1 MFRRKIFSIDC
12 RPLSLLVNMNGS
24 AELLPA
30 QRLFESGWNSLS
42 DLELLALVLA
52 PTDSDQQALTRAR
65 RIIELLGSIRRLRR
79 ASYSLL
85 RQAGMTRRQT
95 YALLAA
101 AHLFQRLGNVPLAAG
116 DSLHNSSQV
125 YRHFRGSVPGL
136 LKECFW
142 TLLLDGK
149 NRTLKLV
156 KVSEGTLTSSLVHPR
171 EVFRPAIEEAAAGVI
186 LAHNHPSGDPT
197 PSREDREITRRL
209 VATGEVVGIRVLDH
223 VIIGPHRYFSFAD
236 EGLL

>member
-1 MFRRKIFSIDC
+1 MSG
-12 RPLSLLVNMNGS
+12 NT
-24 AELLPA
+24 ELLPA

-52 PTDSDQQALTRAR
+52 PTDSDQQALIRAR
-65 RIIELLGSIRRLRR
+65 RILDLLGSARGLRR

-85 RQAGMTRRQT
+85 RQAGMTRKQT
-95 YALLAA
+95 RSLLAA
-101 AHLFQRLGNVPLAAG
+101 VHLFQRWGSVPLAAG
-116 DSLHNSSQV
+116 DSLHNSAQV

-171 EVFRPAIEEAAAGVI
+171 EVFRPAIEEASAGVI

>member
-1 MFRRKIFSIDC
+1 
-12 RPLSLLVNMNGS
+12 MNGS
-24 AELLPA
+24 VELLPA

-42 DLELLALVLA
+42 DVELLALMLA
-52 PTDSDQQALTRAR
+52 PTDTDQQALQRAR
-65 RIIELLGSIRRLRR
+65 RILQSLGSIQRLRR

-85 RQAGMTRRQT
+85 RQTGMTRKQT
-95 YALLAA
+95 QALLAA
-101 AHLFQRLGNVPLAAG
+101 AHLFQRLGNVPLVAG
-116 DSLHNSSQV
+116 DSLHNSAQV

-209 VATGEVVGIRVLDH
+209 VATGEMVGIRILDH
-223 VIIGPHRYFSFAD
+223 VIIGPQRYFSFAD

>member
-1 MFRRKIFSIDC
+1 
-12 RPLSLLVNMNGS
+12 MNGS
-24 AELLPA
+24 VELLPA

-42 DLELLALVLA
+42 DVELLALVLA

-65 RIIELLGSIRRLRR
+65 RIMELLGSIRRLRR

-85 RQAGMTRRQT
+85 RQAGLTRRQT
-95 YALLAA
+95 QALLAA
-101 AHLFQRLGNVPLAAG
+101 AHLFQRLGNVPLVAG
-116 DSLHNSSQV
+116 DSLHNSAQV
-125 YRHFRGSVPGL
+125 YRHFRASVPAL

-209 VATGEVVGIRVLDH
+209 VATGEMVGIRVLDH